1 MVRIGKELF
10 NKKNHVQLLPPSLKN
25 RMCRKQLNQM
35 TLSGLRVWTVSGLT
49 ECFFLYVCI
58 PEQNTLIFYGMESK
72 FHFKVNPLSNLLKFQ
87 QLMDAVNEA
96 ISRNLLQ
103 VGDLLPSVNQLC
115 KQSALSRDT
124 VFKAYAELKN
134 RGVIESVPNRGYF
147 VAKAVT
153 KVFLF
158 LDTFKAYKEVL
169 YGSFLDSLPETI
181 AIDLHFHHYNIDD
194 FEKII
199 KESLGKYTKYIIM
212 NFDHERVTEI
222 TGQIPASKL
231 LVIDWD
237 VNVQDGIS
245 SIHQDFGQALYDS
258 LESGIDLIR
267 KYKKF
272 VCLYPSFTYRP
283 KISVTY
289 FEKFCADFKLKHQV
303 LYDFKKFD
311 LQKGELYLLVS
322 DRTLARFLDQCEQK
336 NLVPGQDVG
345 VISYNE
351 TPMKKYVKDGI
362 TVISTDF
369 ELMGKKI
376 AEFVTAG
383 EKINL
388 VIPSKLTIRKSL

>member
-1 MVRIGKELF
+1 
-10 NKKNHVQLLPPSLKN
+10 
-25 RMCRKQLNQM
+25 
-35 TLSGLRVWTVSGLT
+35 
-49 ECFFLYVCI
+49 
-58 PEQNTLIFYGMESK
+58 MESK
-72 FHFKVNPLSNLLKFQ
+72 FHFAINPQSNLLKFQ
-87 QLMDAVNEA
+87 QLMDSVNEA

-103 VGDLLPSVNQLC
+103 VGDILPSVNQLC
-115 KQSALSRDT
+115 KESSLSRDT

-169 YGSFLDSLPETI
+169 YGAFLDNLPDTI

-212 NFDHERVTEI
+212 NFDHERVPEI
-222 TGQIPASKL
+222 TRQIPANKL
-231 LVIDWD
+231 LVIDW
-237 VNVQDGIS
+237 NVHELEGAS
-245 SIHQDFGQALYDS
+245 SISQDFSQSLYDS
-258 LESGIDLIR
+258 LESGIELIR
-267 KYKKF
+267 KYQKF
-272 VCLYPSFTYRP
+272 IYLYPSFTYHP
-283 KISVTY
+283 KVSIKY
-289 FEKFCADFKLKHQV
+289 FEKFCSDYKINHKT

-322 DRTLARFLDQCEQK
+322 DRTLAKFLDQCEQK
-336 NLVPGQDVG
+336 NLVLGQDVG

-351 TPMKKYVKDGI
+351 TPMKKYVKEGI

-376 AEFVTAG
+376 AEFVITK
-383 EKINL
+383 EKTNV

>member
-1 MVRIGKELF
+1 
-10 NKKNHVQLLPPSLKN
+10 
-25 RMCRKQLNQM
+25 
-35 TLSGLRVWTVSGLT
+35 
-49 ECFFLYVCI
+49 
-58 PEQNTLIFYGMESK
+58 MESK
-72 FHFKVNPLSNLLKFQ
+72 FHFEINPQSNLLKFQ
-87 QLMDAVNEA
+87 QLMDSVNEA

-103 VGDLLPSVNQLC
+103 IGDMLPSVNQLC
-115 KQSALSRDT
+115 KQSSLSRDT

-212 NFDHERVTEI
+212 NFDHERVPEI
-222 TGQIPASKL
+222 IRQIPANKL
-231 LVIDWD
+231 LVIDW
-237 VNVQDGIS
+237 NVHEQEGSS
-245 SIHQDFGQALYDS
+245 SIYQDFGQSLYDS
-258 LESGIDLIR
+258 LAGGIDLIR
-267 KYKKF
+267 KYNRF
-272 VCLYPSFTYRP
+272 IYLYPSFTYHP

-289 FEKFCADFKLKHQV
+289 FEKFCADFKINYKTL
-303 LYDFKKFD
+303 LDFKKFD
-311 LQKGELYLLVS
+311 IQKGELYLLVS
-322 DRTLARFLDQCEQK
+322 DRTLAKFLDQCEQK
-336 NLVPGQDVG
+336 NLVQGQDVG

-376 AEFVTAG
+376 AEFVITG
-383 EKINL
+383 EKTNL
-388 VIPSKLTIRKSL
+388 VIPSKMTVRKSL

>member
-1 MVRIGKELF
+1 
-10 NKKNHVQLLPPSLKN
+10 
-25 RMCRKQLNQM
+25 
-35 TLSGLRVWTVSGLT
+35 
-49 ECFFLYVCI
+49 
-58 PEQNTLIFYGMESK
+58 MESK
-72 FHFKVNPLSNLLKFQ
+72 FHFKVNPQSNLLKFQ

-96 ISRNLLQ
+96 VSRNLLQ
-103 VGDLLPSVNQLC
+103 VGDVLPSVNQLC

-199 KESLGKYTKYIIM
+199 NESLGKYTKYIIM
-212 NFDHERVTEI
+212 NFDHQRVPEI
-222 TGQIPASKL
+222 TSQIPASKL

-237 VNVQDGIS
+237 VNVQEGIS

-258 LESGIDLIR
+258 LYSGIDLIR

-272 VCLYPSFTYRP
+272 IYLYPSFTYHPR
-283 KISVTY
+283 ISVSY
-289 FEKFCADFKLKHQV
+289 FEKFCIDFKIKHNT

-322 DRTLARFLDQCEQK
+322 DRTLARFLDQCEEK
-336 NLVPGQDVG
+336 NLIPGQDVG

-369 ELMGKKI
+369 TLMGKKM
-376 AEFVTAG
+376 AEFVTFG
-383 EKINL
+383 EKINKM
-388 VIPSKLTIRKSL
+388 IPSRLIIRKSL